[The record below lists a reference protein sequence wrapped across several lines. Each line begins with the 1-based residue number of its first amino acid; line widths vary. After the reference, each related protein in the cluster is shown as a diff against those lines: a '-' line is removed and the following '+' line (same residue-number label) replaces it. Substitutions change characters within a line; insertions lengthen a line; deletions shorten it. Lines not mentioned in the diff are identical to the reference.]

1 MPRSRRIDA
10 LGKPVHA
17 IETVAAQTAAIQAAG
32 GHRGVTVETRDLVRQ
47 PLRAKELARFDAVI
61 LDPPRAGA
69 APQIEQLASSGVKL
83 IVYVSCNPATFARD
97 ARVLTGAGYAIG
109 AVQPFDQF
117 LWSHH
122 IELAAVFRSARD
134 SASAYNPV

>member
-1 MPRSRRIDA
+1 MSVMENQAAQALSLGRR
-10 LGKPVHA
+10 
-17 IETVAAQTAAIQAAG
+17 VAAHTPLGRTLELAHG
-32 GHRGVTVETRDLVRQ
+32 LVRQ

-69 APQIEQLASSGVKL
+69 APQIEQFASSGVKL

-134 SASAYNPV
+134 SASVYNPV